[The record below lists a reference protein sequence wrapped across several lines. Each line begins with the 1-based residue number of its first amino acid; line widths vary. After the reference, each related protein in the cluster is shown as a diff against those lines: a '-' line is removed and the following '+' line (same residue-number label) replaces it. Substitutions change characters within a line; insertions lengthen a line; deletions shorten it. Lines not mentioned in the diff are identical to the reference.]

1 MSTTRSLVSIT
12 IVYDTEIFNN
22 SAVDSFAKTLGMLA
36 AN

>member
-1 MSTTRSLVSIT
+1 VSTTWSLLSVT
-12 IVYDTEIFNN
+12 IVYDTDIFNN